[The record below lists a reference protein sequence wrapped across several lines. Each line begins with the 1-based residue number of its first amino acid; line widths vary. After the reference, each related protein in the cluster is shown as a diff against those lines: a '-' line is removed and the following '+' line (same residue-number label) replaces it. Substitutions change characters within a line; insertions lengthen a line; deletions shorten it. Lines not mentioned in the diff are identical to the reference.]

1 MVCVQLKDTR
11 NTQSKW
17 SVDGRCDGDEMSIR
31 DQRVG
36 TSHSDLALH
45 VSDNRERLSNRSRV
59 AALVRWEC
67 ASTCLPET
75 LDIT

>member
-1 MVCVQLKDTR
+1 MVHVRLRDMSK
-11 NTQSKW
+11 TQSKW

-67 ASTCLPET
+67 PST
-75 LDIT
+75 